1 MSKKPVDF
9 VSAMQTYENR
19 EGVQRRSR
27 PELVTTTAQSVAQPT
42 SIAAAAKVVQRS
54 RVGKVS
60 IGVWVDPAVR
70 KQLAQISLDTDK
82 DQSDLLVEALNLMFE
97 RYGKAPIAQSG

>member
-19 EGVQRRSR
+19 EGVQRHPR
-27 PELVTTTAQSVAQPT
+27 PALVTTTAHTVVQPT
-42 SIAAAAKVVQRS
+42 STAAAAKVVQRS

-70 KQLAQISLDTDK
+70 KQLAQLSLDTDK

-97 RYGKAPIAQSG
+97 RYGKPPIAQSG

>member
-1 MSKKPVDF
+1 MSKRPVDF

-19 EGVQRRSR
+19 EGVQRHSR
-27 PELVTTTAQSVAQPT
+27 PALVTTISQSEVPPA
-42 SIAAAAKVVQRS
+42 SNAAATKPVQRS
-54 RVGKVS
+54 RIGKVS

-82 DQSDLLVEALNLMFE
+82 DQSDLLAEALNFLFE
-97 RYGKAPIAQSG
+97 RYGKPTIARAG